1 MDETLSFQIEG
12 MDELAES
19 LEKFAKRYPDRAG
32 NALEKQAKELRKDV
46 AKMVR
51 NDTDTDGSSKRSLT
65 KLKEYKISKIRGI
78 GLDQQVDISGIAPHF
93 HLVENGHMLTNKSG
107 EPVGKGYVPGY
118 HFIDRARKKREKEL
132 PKEIEAVIDKT
143 LREEGFL

>member
-1 MDETLSFQIEG
+1 
-12 MDELAES
+12 
-19 LEKFAKRYPDRAG
+19 
-32 NALEKQAKELRKDV
+32 
-46 AKMVR
+46 MVR

-78 GLDQQVDISGIAPHF
+78 GLNQQVDISGIAPHF

-107 EPVGKGYVPGY
+107 EPVVPGY
-118 HFIDRARKKREKEL
+118 HFMDRARKKREKEL
-132 PKEIEAVIDKT
+132 PKEIESVIDKT

>member
-19 LEKFAKRYPDRAG
+19 LEKFARRYPDRAG

-46 AKMVR
+46 TKMVR
-51 NDTDTDGSSKRSLT
+51 NDTDTDGSSKRSLA
-65 KLKEYKISKIRGI
+65 KLKEYKISQIRGI
-78 GLDQQVDISGIAPHF
+78 GLNQQVDISGIAPHF
-93 HLVENGHMLTNKSG
+93 HLIENGHMLKNKEG
-107 EPVGKGYVPGY
+107 ESIGKGYVPGY
-118 HFIDRARKKREKEL
+118 HFMDRARKKREKEL

-143 LREEGFL
+143 LREEPFL